1 MNALKSLFRF
11 LKPYRRRFFFALIGM
26 AAFTVLD
33 VLPPLLM
40 RNLMDN
46 VVEPRLWN
54 RLLGAVGLI
63 IIVPVTSHLIRFV
76 NLGMIMTTARRFIA
90 DIRLGMYRK
99 ILSLSLRY
107 HGEKS
112 SGAIVQRI
120 MDDAN
125 MLLRLLT
132 GDTIR
137 LVVDLIIFIFS
148 MTVMFLLSPLIGGV
162 LCGMLFLYYMAY
174 RFFSR
179 RIRSSTQSYRLS
191 YDRIAGRLHETISG
205 VRHVRIYNR
214 EEWENTLFLGRT
226 QESLTKEIET
236 RMGSIKL
243 STVCTAIAGFGSAV
257 IAGLAGYYVLT
268 GRLTYGDFLA
278 INAYVWI
285 SINPV
290 TRLTNMAGQMSE
302 TFVSVERIAEL
313 LEETQDIISKPLAPI
328 MPHVE
333 GAVEFKNVYFQ
344 YEANVPLYRGLNLRV
359 DPGMTVALVGPTGC
373 GKTSLTSLMMRYW
386 DIQGGAILIDGLDIR
401 TVELTSLRNIF
412 GVVLQQPVLFDGT
425 LAENIAYSYP
435 EATSKQ
441 IEEAARSAEIYD
453 MALNLPNGF
462 DTKIGTE
469 GIKLSVGEKQRVSI
483 ARAILKDPSILI
495 MDEAT
500 SSLDS
505 DSEAL
510 IQKALNRVL
519 KGRTSFIVAHRLSTI
534 NSADLIVVMD
544 RGRIIEQGTHWELMQ
559 LEDGLYRKLYQ
570 ELLGEN
576 TGETYESRE

>member
-1 MNALKSLFRF
+1 MNALKTLLKF

-33 VLPPLLM
+33 VIPPMLM

-63 IIVPVTSHLIRFV
+63 ILVPVTSHLIRFV
-76 NLGMIMTTARRFIA
+76 NLGIIMTTARRFIA

-99 ILSLSLRY
+99 VLSLSLRY

-148 MTVMFLLSPLIGGV
+148 MTVMFSISPLIGGV
-162 LCGMLFLYYMAY
+162 LCGMLSLYYLAY
-174 RFFSR
+174 RFYSW
-179 RIRSSTQSYRLS
+179 RIRNSTQSYRLS
-191 YDRIAGRLHETISG
+191 YDRIAGRLQETISG
-205 VRHVRIYNR
+205 VRHVRIFNR

-302 TFVSVERIAEL
+302 AFVSVERIAEL
-313 LEETQDIISKPLAPI
+313 LEETEDIISKPLAPK
-328 MPHVE
+328 MPPIE
-333 GAVEFKNVYFQ
+333 GAVEFKDVYFQ
-344 YEANVPLYRGLNLRV
+344 YEASVPLYRGLNLRV

-386 DIQGGAILIDGLDIR
+386 DIQSGAILIDGADIR
-401 TVELTSLRNIF
+401 TVELTSLRNVF

-435 EATSKQ
+435 EATGKQ

-505 DSEAL
+505 NSEAL

-544 RGRIIEQGTHWELMQ
+544 RGRIIEQGTHRELMQ

-570 ELLGEN
+570 ELLGES